1 MVGMTRIDFHTHVVI
16 DLPDF
21 ATRYHDQRW
30 PSFEVTGG
38 VGRLSRD
45 GQVVRTLTPSA
56 WSAPRRVEDMDA
68 AGIDLQVLSPIP
80 PLVCDW
86 PQPERSARW
95 CEHLNEGIAALVA
108 GHPRRF
114 AGLGT
119 VPLHHPDLAAQS
131 VEHAHSLGLAGV
143 EIGTDA
149 GGREL
154 DDPALSDFFAAASRL
169 GMVVF
174 VHPLILGDAVPW
186 TGRFAG
192 AEVAFGLGMTTD
204 TAIAA
209 ARLVFGG
216 VTSRH
221 PDLKICLSHGG
232 GTFFWA
238 FPRIAR
244 MWDQRNDRPAAELV
258 RQVYVDSVVYQPENV
273 LYLCRRIGDDHVV
286 FGTDYPLPA
295 HDDLSGKTLSALG
308 AEAAGLVGG
317 GTAARLLGL

>member
-1 MVGMTRIDFHTHVVI
+1 VTRVDFHTHVVV
-16 DLPDF
+16 DVPDF
-21 ATRYHDQRW
+21 AARYHDPRW
-30 PSFEVTGG
+30 PSFEVDRG

-45 GQVVRTLTPSA
+45 GRVVRRLAPSA
-56 WSAPRRVEDMDA
+56 WSAASRVEDMDA
-68 AGIDLQVLSPIP
+68 AGIDVQVLSPIP

-86 PQPERSARW
+86 PEPELAARW
-95 CEHLNEGIAALVA
+95 CEHINEGIASMVV
-108 GHPRRF
+108 GNPGRF

-119 VPLHHPDLAAQS
+119 VPLHHPGLAAES
-131 VEHAHSLGLAGV
+131 IEHAHSLGLAGV

-154 DDPALSDFFAAASRL
+154 DDPALSDFFAAASGL
-169 GMVVF
+169 GMLVF
-174 VHPLILGDAVPW
+174 VHPLILGEAVAW
-186 TGRFAG
+186 TDRFAG

-221 PDLKICLSHGG
+221 PDLKVCLSHGG

-238 FPRIAR
+238 FPRIAH
-244 MWDQRNDRPAAELV
+244 MWDKRGERPAAELV
-258 RQVYVDSVVYQPENV
+258 RHVYVDSVVYQPEN
-273 LYLCRRIGDDHVV
+273 LNYLCQRIGDDHVV

-295 HDDLSGKTLSALG
+295 QDDLSGKTLSGLG
-308 AEAAGLVGG
+308 AEAARLVGG
-317 GTAARLLGL
+317 DTAARLLRL